1 MDLKQPEA
9 MTKEQSQNT
18 RAAEQQSMSQ
28 TSSSS
33 VYSSADSTPTSND
46 QSNEGDELITTVT
59 TSSEEAETEEET
71 PTLRQTSEEDEETAT
86 AEKPS
91 ETTDEPSSPAPAP
104 LPAAVT
110 AAKAYYEDLV
120 KDCKVRMANKFD
132 ALEAETGLRLTED
145 GGLCMVE
152 QAAPVPPPREAP
164 KSTNPFLNSS
174 STSTS
179 HSSSNGSV
187 VQQQQQTNDQNS
199 TTLRGLDYVRMEK
212 ELRRLKEELAL
223 KNDIVEKMCRIR
235 TQVEAELEDL
245 TASLFEEANKMVY
258 QANVLRDR
266 TEKDL
271 VEATLKIDMLTA
283 EVDALKLLVITSTPS
298 RPNPH
303 LHPQIG
309 GSPKRSSARG
319 KSSQTGDHQNNNNG
333 NGKQQ
338 QQAKQVV
345 KKSPSNYELGSSSGS
360 SSRGGELPGSK
371 SHNQEKDD
379 LLQIFEDGSE
389 IGEFDPLYYEE
400 FIEWRKAPTLEPM
413 KSDFMKRIYDEEIY
427 PVFNFKNKDLT
438 AAVLRCIEN
447 NCLIVESVGGGS
459 STTNADTSHFPKR
472 CALLEVPRTCSHR
485 MKLQTEDKRWYA
497 ISALCRNRIAAVC
510 DLFCYLGYIKSGLV
524 KSDTRAMYWQIMRR
538 RHSIVT
544 SKLGFQWTSGVHQ

>member
-283 EVDALKLLVITSTPS
+283 EVDALKLL
-298 RPNPH
+298 
-303 LHPQIG
+303 
-309 GSPKRSSARG
+309 
-319 KSSQTGDHQNNNNG
+319 
-333 NGKQQ
+333 
-338 QQAKQVV
+338 
-345 KKSPSNYELGSSSGS
+345 
-360 SSRGGELPGSK
+360 
-371 SHNQEKDD
+371 
-379 LLQIFEDGSE
+379 
-389 IGEFDPLYYEE
+389 
-400 FIEWRKAPTLEPM
+400 
-413 KSDFMKRIYDEEIY
+413 
-427 PVFNFKNKDLT
+427 
-438 AAVLRCIEN
+438 
-447 NCLIVESVGGGS
+447 SVGGGS